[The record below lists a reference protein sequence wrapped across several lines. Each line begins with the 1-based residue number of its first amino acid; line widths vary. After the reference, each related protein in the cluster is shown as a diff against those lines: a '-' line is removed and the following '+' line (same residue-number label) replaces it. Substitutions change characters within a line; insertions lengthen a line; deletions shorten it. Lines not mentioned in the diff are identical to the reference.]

1 MPDKAQTDL
10 KNTLLEVFLGPFRR
24 MLQNEVVFALILM
37 LTAGGY
43 AMYWAAAKLETF
55 ATTQIPKH
63 IEQLNQGTK
72 DVVSEFTSKTNEMA
86 KGFSEELHSQRQH
99 YIDLR
104 AEDEKHLDRIERL
117 TIGKKTAGS
126 GSSPIT
132 ESSP

>member
-63 IEQLNQGTK
+63 IEQLNQGT
-72 DVVSEFTSKTNEMA
+72 
-86 KGFSEELHSQRQH
+86 
-99 YIDLR
+99 
-104 AEDEKHLDRIERL
+104 
-117 TIGKKTAGS
+117 
-126 GSSPIT
+126 
-132 ESSP
+132 

>member
-43 AMYWAAAKLETF
+43 AMY
-55 ATTQIPKH
+55 
-63 IEQLNQGTK
+63 
-72 DVVSEFTSKTNEMA
+72 
-86 KGFSEELHSQRQH
+86 